1 MICVDD
7 WTFVLADSHT
17 SKGNQLKWK
26 LNDRWCKADYLGYEG
41 MAEYAASKILK
52 KSNVSSFV
60 DYELEKISYK
70 GEEMVGCVSRNFLD
84 ANERLV
90 TVERLYHQF
99 TGKSML
105 ANIVGMD
112 TDEKISCVVKQVEDV
127 TGLKHFGEYLTLL
140 LEIDAIFLNED
151 RHGHN
156 IAVVCDEEGNFRLS
170 PVFDEGAGLFS
181 DLRLDYPLEADL
193 RECYKKIEARP
204 FHIDF
209 DEQVDAAE
217 SMYGVQLKITADEK
231 YIEDLLQPME
241 EFYTV
246 AIIQRVREILYDQK
260 RKYQYIWK

>member
-26 LNDRWCKADYLGYEG
+26 LGDQWCKADYLGYEG
-41 MAEYAASKILK
+41 MAEYVASSILK
-52 KSNVSSFV
+52 KSNISEFV
-60 DYELEKISYK
+60 DYSLERISYK
-70 GEEMVGCVSRNFLD
+70 GEEMVGCVSRNFLRE
-84 ANERLV
+84 NERLV

-112 TDEKISCVVKQVEDV
+112 TGDKISSVVKQVEDV
-127 TGLKHFGEYLTLL
+127 TGLKDFGPYLTLV

-156 IAVVCDEEGNFRLS
+156 IAVICNENEEFRLS

-181 DLRLDYPLEADL
+181 DMRQDYPLDKDI
-193 RECYKKIEARP
+193 RDCYKKIEARP
-204 FHIDF
+204 FHVDF

-217 SMYGVQLKITADEK
+217 QLYGVRLRIDADEK
-231 YIEDLLQPME
+231 YME
-241 EFYTV
+241 QLFDSLRLFYSPGE
-246 AIIQRVREILYDQK
+246 IQRVKDVLHEQK
-260 RKYQYIWK
+260 RKYQYMWQ